1 MQEGRLNMKRCVA
14 VLFLALAAI
23 GMVSA
28 QTLEVLWMGWPKDQV
43 MQLVNEFQAQN
54 PGIKID
60 IQLIPFGQLFQT
72 IEVRLAS
79 GGGTPD
85 VYIVDGPNTAS
96 YAARN
101 YLLPL
106 DEYFTPAEKSVWFKS
121 SIKTGTYDGKFVSV
135 PYGTSSAGLFFNK
148 AIFEKYGVP
157 FPSEKIGGRLT
168 WEEVAELAKKLTIDT
183 DKDGKPDIWG
193 LGIEQID
200 RPYLLFPLMQSLG
213 AEVIS
218 PDGFETKG
226 YITSEK
232 FVKAATF
239 YGKLFNEWK
248 VSPQG
253 ISDSAIAR
261 EYFGTGKVAM
271 MLGNEWN
278 MARLAK
284 FTNLKYGLAPFPYFA
299 GGVPVT
305 PTGSWHVGV
314 NPKTA
319 NKKAAV
325 QFVKYMTGKEAVTKW
340 YKLNGI
346 APARPDVYAALPGD
360 FQNPMWQLMLD
371 EMGNTAVARPDT
383 PGYSQYELILR
394 EAFNAIHYG
403 AEPRK
408 TLEDA
413 AARIDRELKRFK

>member
-1 MQEGRLNMKRCVA
+1 MKRFALVLLFAAVA
-14 VLFLALAAI
+14 LGLVA
-23 GMVSA
+23 A

-43 MQLVNEFQAQN
+43 MQLIDDFQAQN
-54 PGIKID
+54 PGIKVD

-72 IEVRLAS
+72 IEVRLAA

-106 DEYFTPAEKSVWFKS
+106 DEYFTAAEKNAWFKA
-121 SIKTGTYDGKFVSV
+121 SIKTGTYAGKFVSV

-148 AIFEKYGVP
+148 DIFAKYGVP
-157 FPSEKIGGRLT
+157 LPSEKLEGRLT
-168 WEEVAELAKKLTIDT
+168 WEQVAELAKKLTIDT

-218 PDGFETKG
+218 PNGLETKG

-232 FVKAATF
+232 FLKATTF
-239 YGKLFNEWK
+239 YWKLFNEWK
-248 VSPQG
+248 VSPTG
-253 ISDSAIAR
+253 INDSAIAR
-261 EYFGTGKVAM
+261 EYFGTGKFAM

-278 MARLAK
+278 IARLSK

-325 QFVKYMTGKEAVTKW
+325 QFVKYITGKEAVIKW
-340 YKLNGI
+340 HKLNGI
-346 APARPDVYAALPGD
+346 APARPDVYAALPEI
-360 FQNPMWQLMLD
+360 FANPMWQLFID
-371 EMGNTAVARPDT
+371 EMSETAMTRPET

-394 EAFNAIHYG
+394 DAFAAISFG
-403 AEPRK
+403 ADPKK

-413 AARIDRELKRFK
+413 AARIDRELKKYK

>member
-1 MQEGRLNMKRCVA
+1 MKRFIVVLL
-14 VLFLALAAI
+14 VLFLAV
-23 GMVSA
+23 GMTTA
-28 QTLEVLWMGWPKDQV
+28 RNLEVLWMGWPKDQV
-43 MQLVNEFQAQN
+43 MPLINEFQAKN

-96 YAARN
+96 YAARK

-106 DEYFTPAEKSVWFKS
+106 DEYFSPAEKNAWFKS
-121 SIKTGTYDGKFVSV
+121 SIKTGTYNGQFVSV

-157 FPSEKIGGRLT
+157 FPSEKISGRMT
-168 WEEVAELAKKLTIDT
+168 WEEVVDLAKKLTIDI
-183 DKDGKPDIWG
+183 DKDGKPEIWG
-193 LGIEQID
+193 ICIEQID

-213 AEVIS
+213 AEVLS

-226 YITSEK
+226 YITSDK
-232 FVKAATF
+232 FVRAASF

-253 ISDSAIAR
+253 INDSAIAR
-261 EYFGTGKVAM
+261 EYFGTGKAAM

-278 MARLAK
+278 IARLSK
-284 FTNLKYGLAPFPYFA
+284 FTNLQYGLAPFPYFA

-305 PTGSWHVGV
+305 PTGSWHVGI

-319 NKKAAV
+319 NKEAAIA
-325 QFVKYMTGKEAVTKW
+325 FVKYMTGKDAVMKW

-346 APARPDVYAALPGD
+346 APARPDVYAALPAD
-360 FQNPMWQLMLD
+360 FSNPMWQLFLH
-371 EMGNTAVARPDT
+371 EMNNTAVARPDT

-394 EAFNAIHYG
+394 ETFNAIHYG
-403 AEPRK
+403 ADPK
-408 TLEDA
+408 KSLEDA

>member
-1 MQEGRLNMKRCVA
+1 MKRLVF
-14 VLFLALAAI
+14 VLMFTLMAI
-23 GMVSA
+23 GMITA
-28 QTLEVLWMGWPKDQV
+28 QNLEVLWMGWPKDQV
-43 MQLVNEFQAQN
+43 MQLVNDFQAKN

-72 IEVRLAS
+72 IEVRLAA

-106 DEYFTPAEKSVWFKS
+106 DEYFTAAEKNAFFKA
-121 SIKTGTYDGKFVSV
+121 SIKTGTYQGKFVSV

-148 AIFEKYGVP
+148 DIFEKYGVP
-157 FPSEKIGGRLT
+157 FPSEKLEGRLT
-168 WEEVAELAKKLTIDT
+168 WEQVVELAKKLTIDI

-218 PDGFETKG
+218 PNGLETKG
-226 YITSEK
+226 YITSDK
-232 FVKAATF
+232 FIKATTF
-239 YGKLFNEWK
+239 YWKLFNEWK
-248 VSPQG
+248 VSPTG
-253 ISDSAIAR
+253 INDSAIAR
-261 EYFGTGKVAM
+261 EYFGTGKFAM

-278 MARLAK
+278 IARLSK
-284 FTNLKYGLAPFPYFA
+284 FPSLKYGLAPFPYFA

-319 NKKAAV
+319 NKNAAI
-325 QFVKYMTGKEAVTKW
+325 QFVKYITGKDAVIKW

-360 FQNPMWQLMLD
+360 FSNPMWQLFIS
-371 EMGNTAVARPDT
+371 EMSNTAVTRPDT

-394 EAFNAIHYG
+394 DAFASISFG
-403 AEPRK
+403 ADPKK

-413 AARIDRELKRFK
+413 AARIDRELKKFK

>member
-1 MQEGRLNMKRCVA
+1 MKKFLVA
-14 VLFLALAAI
+14 LSLILLVVGFA
-23 GMVSA
+23 SA
-28 QTLEVLWMGWPKDQV
+28 ETLEVLWMGWPKDQV
-43 MQLVNEFQAQN
+43 MQLINDFQAQN
-54 PGIKID
+54 PGINVD

-96 YAARN
+96 YAARK

-106 DEYFTPAEKSVWFKS
+106 DEYFSPEEKNAFFKS
-121 SIKTGTYDGKFVSV
+121 SIDTGTYEGKFVSV

-148 AIFEKYGVP
+148 DIFKKYGVP
-157 FPSEKIGGRLT
+157 MPSEKIEGRLT
-168 WEEVAELAKKLTIDT
+168 WEQVAELAKKLTIDT
-183 DKDGKPDIWG
+183 DNDGKPDIWG

-218 PDGFETKG
+218 PDGLETKG
-226 YITSEK
+226 FITSDK

-239 YGKLFNEWK
+239 YWKLFNEWK
-248 VSPQG
+248 VSPTG
-253 ISDSAIAR
+253 INDSAIAR
-261 EYFGTGKVAM
+261 EYFGTGKYAM

-278 MARLAK
+278 ITRLEK
-284 FTNLKYGLAPFPYFA
+284 FPNLNYGLSPFPYFA

-305 PTGSWHVGV
+305 PTGSWHVGI
-314 NPKTA
+314 NSKTQH
-319 NKKAAV
+319 KKAAL
-325 QFVKYMTGKEAVTKW
+325 QFVKYITGKDAVIKW

-346 APARPDVYAALPGD
+346 APARPDVYAALKSE
-360 FQNPMWQLMLD
+360 FSNPMWQMFLS
-371 EMGNTAVARPDT
+371 EMNNTAVARPNT

-394 EAFNAIHYG
+394 EAFNSISYG
-403 AEPRK
+403 ADPKK

-413 AARIDRELKRFK
+413 SVRIDRELKKFK

>member
-1 MQEGRLNMKRCVA
+1 MKRCALVF
-14 VLFLALAAI
+14 LFAMMAAGI
-23 GMVSA
+23 VTA

-43 MQLVNEFQAQN
+43 MQLVNDFQAQN

-72 IEVRLAS
+72 IEVRLAA

-106 DEYFTPAEKSVWFKS
+106 DEYFTAAEKNAFFKS
-121 SIKTGTYDGKFVSV
+121 SIRAGTYEGKFVSV

-148 AIFEKYGVP
+148 EIFEKYGVP
-157 FPSEKIGGRLT
+157 LPSEKLEDRLT
-168 WEEVAELAKKLTIDT
+168 WEQVAELAKKLTIDT

-200 RPYLLFPLMQSLG
+200 RPYLLLPLMQSLG
-213 AEVIS
+213 AEAIS
-218 PDGFETKG
+218 PSGFETKG
-226 YITSEK
+226 YITSDK
-232 FVKAATF
+232 FVKATTF

-248 VSPQG
+248 VSPTG
-253 ISDSAIAR
+253 LNDSAIAR
-261 EYFGTGKVAM
+261 EYFGTGKFAM

-278 MARLAK
+278 IARLAK

-314 NPKTA
+314 NPKSA

-325 QFVKYMTGKEAVTKW
+325 QFVKFITGKEEVIKW

-360 FQNPMWQLMLD
+360 FSNPMWQLFIS
-371 EMGNTAVARPDT
+371 EMNSTAVTRPDT

-394 EAFNAIHYG
+394 EAFASISYG
-403 AEPRK
+403 ADPKK

-413 AARIDRELKRFK
+413 SARIDRELKKYK

>member
-1 MQEGRLNMKRCVA
+1 MKRA
-14 VLFLALAAI
+14 VLALMIVLACALALGAETI
-23 GMVSA
+23 
-28 QTLEVLWMGWPKDQV
+28 EVLWMGWPKDQV
-43 MQLVNEFQAQN
+43 MQLVNDFKAKY
-54 PGIKID
+54 PGVDVD

-106 DEYFTPAEKSVWFKS
+106 DEYFSSADKKAWFDS
-121 SIKTGTYDGKFVSV
+121 SIQAGTYGGKFTSV

-157 FPSEKIGGRLT
+157 LPSEKLAGRMT
-168 WEEVAELAKKLTIDT
+168 WEQVAELAKRLTIDV
-183 DKDGKPDIWG
+183 DKDGKTDIWG

-213 AEVIS
+213 AEVLS
-218 PDGFETKG
+218 PDGFKSKG
-226 YITSEK
+226 YITSDR
-232 FVKAATF
+232 FVKATEF

-253 ISDSAIAR
+253 INDSAIAR

-278 MARLAK
+278 ITRLAK
-284 FTNLKYGLAPFPYFA
+284 FKDLKFGLAPFPYFA
-299 GGVPVT
+299 GGKPVT

-314 NPKTA
+314 NSKTTHA
-319 NKKAAV
+319 KAAID
-325 QFVKYMTGKEAVTKW
+325 FVKYITGKEAVIKW

-346 APARPDVYAALPGD
+346 APARPDVYAALPEE
-360 FQNPMWQLMLD
+360 FSNPMWQLFLS
-371 EMGNTAVARPDT
+371 EMKDTAMGRPLT

-394 EAFNAIHYG
+394 ETFNAIHFG
-403 AEPRK
+403 AEPK
-408 TLEDA
+408 KALEDA
-413 AARIDRELKRFK
+413 AIRIDRELARFK

>member
-1 MQEGRLNMKRCVA
+1 MKRA
-14 VLFLALAAI
+14 VLVAMLVFAFAFALGAETI
-23 GMVSA
+23 
-28 QTLEVLWMGWPKDQV
+28 EVLWMGWPKDQV
-43 MQLVNEFQAQN
+43 MQLVNDFKAKY
-54 PGIKID
+54 PGVEVD

-96 YAARN
+96 YAARK

-106 DEYFTPAEKSVWFKS
+106 DGYFSAEEKKAFFDS
-121 SIKTGTYDGKFVSV
+121 SIQAGTYGGDFVSV
-135 PYGTSSAGLFFNK
+135 PYGTSSAGLFYNK

-157 FPSEKIGGRLT
+157 FPSEKLSGRMT
-168 WEEVAELAKKLTIDT
+168 WEQVAELAKKLTIDV

-213 AEVIS
+213 AEVLS
-218 PDGFETKG
+218 PDGFTSKG
-226 YITSEK
+226 YITSDK
-232 FVKAATF
+232 FARAAEF
-239 YGKLFNEWK
+239 YRKLFVEWK

-284 FTNLKYGLAPFPYFA
+284 FKDLKYGLAPFPYFA
-299 GGVPVT
+299 GGKAVT

-314 NPKTA
+314 NSKTA
-319 NKKAAV
+319 HKKTAV
-325 QFVKYMTGKEAVTKW
+325 DFVKFITGRDEVIKW

-346 APARPDVYAALPGD
+346 APARPDVYAALPD
-360 FQNPMWQLMLD
+360 QFSTPMWQLLLS
-371 EMGNTAVARPDT
+371 EMGSTAMGRPLT

-394 EAFNAIHYG
+394 EAFNSIHYG
-403 AEPRK
+403 AETRK

-413 AARIDRELKRFK
+413 AVRIDRELARYK